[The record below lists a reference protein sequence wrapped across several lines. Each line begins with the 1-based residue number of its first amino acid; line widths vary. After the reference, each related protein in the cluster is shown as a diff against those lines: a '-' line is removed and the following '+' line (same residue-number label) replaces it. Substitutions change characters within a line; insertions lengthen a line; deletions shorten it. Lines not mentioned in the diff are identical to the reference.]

1 MPDDE
6 QKDVAK
12 TAQLIPAGRRPP
24 AVRRGEGAVAIGAT
38 AVGALALG
46 AIALGAVAIGKA
58 AIGQLHLGRVNARRG
73 EIDDLVITRLT
84 IRELIVERL

>member
-6 QKDVAK
+6 QEDVPK
-12 TAQLIPAGRRPP
+12 TAQLIPASRRPP
-24 AVRRGEGAVAIGAT
+24 AVRRQGAVAIGAT

-58 AIGQLHLGRVNARRG
+58 AIGQLNLGRVNARRG

-84 IRELIVERL
+84 IRELIVECLD